1 MNLEQS
7 TQQESSDE
15 IEIDLVAEFI
25 LIKNLIKKNFIW
37 ILLLGLLGAA
47 GGYFYAK
54 SQKAVYAARFKF
66 TVKLTD
72 MSGGMSALSG
82 IASLMGT
89 GGGADPFAKII
100 ELAGAERIVGKALF
114 TPAQVNGKQD
124 LLINHFMALEELK
137 KEWIED
143 STLREVRAFKPA
155 VYNVQNLT
163 YSERMALFIIISKLV
178 GGEEDNSTA
187 LLQRSY
193 DKKTGIISLQAN
205 HWNEDFAIALSQAV
219 YQELV
224 DFHTFDSY
232 DKMSLNVRNVKN
244 KVDSIRNALLT
255 AQMSSAKK
263 SDQTL
268 GLVMQEDQVAQKS
281 LNIRENMLIVM
292 LGEAQKNYETLVL
305 MQQSTKPNFTIIKE
319 PFSPITPSKKSKILF
334 ALAPFFLLIVG
345 SIFLLR
351 IRIFLANLLTRVKI

>member
-7 TQQESSDE
+7 KQQEASSDE

-54 SQKAVYAARFKF
+54 SQKPIYAAKYKF

-72 MSGGMSALSG
+72 MSGGMGALSG

-100 ELAGAERIVGKALF
+100 ALAGAEQIVGKALF

-124 LLINHFMALEELK
+124 LLINHFIQLEKLNEG
-137 KEWIED
+137 WHQD
-143 STLREVRAFKPA
+143 SVLHKISSFKPA
-155 VYNVQNLT
+155 VYEVKALS
-163 YSERMALFIIISKLV
+163 YAERKALFQIIGIV
-178 GGEEDNSTA
+178 VGEESI
-187 LLQRSY
+187 LQRDY
-193 DKKTGIISLQAN
+193 DKKTGIISLQLN
-205 HWNEDFAIALSQAV
+205 YWNEDFAIALSQAV

-224 DFHTFDSY
+224 NFHTFDSY
-232 DKMSLNVRNVKN
+232 DKISFNLRNVKN
-244 KVDSIRNALLT
+244 KLDSIRNALLT

-268 GLVMQEDQVAQKS
+268 GLIMQEDQVAQKS
-281 LNIRENMLIVM
+281 LNIRENMLIAM
-292 LGEAQKNYETLVL
+292 LGEAQKNYETLFL
-305 MQQSTKPNFTIIKE
+305 MQQSTKPNFTIINE
-319 PFSPITPSKKSKILF
+319 PYSPITPSRKNKILF
-334 ALAPFFLLIVG
+334 ALVPFFLLIVG

-351 IRIFLANLLTRVKI
+351 IRIFLANLLTRSKISE